1 MKRYMKKLALKEK
14 ELADLKASMYLDGG
28 MESTATADSMGPASV
43 STADAQSGPEGSS
56 ELCGFTSKFSMLV
69 SVVLVAAKLASSAYS
84 AYTRE

>member
-14 ELADLKASMYLDGG
+14 ELADLKASMHPDGG

-56 ELCGFTSKFSMLV
+56 ELCGFMSKSPMLV
-69 SVVLVAAKLASSAYS
+69 LVLVAAKLASSAYS